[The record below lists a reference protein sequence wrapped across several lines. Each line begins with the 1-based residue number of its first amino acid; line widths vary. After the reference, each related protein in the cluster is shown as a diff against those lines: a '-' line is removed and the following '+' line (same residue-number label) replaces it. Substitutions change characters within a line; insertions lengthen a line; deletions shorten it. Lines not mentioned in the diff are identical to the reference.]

1 MPIGMHD
8 SPHDHLANLSPG
20 DIDPLHSETAQRDAL
35 IASHVLMVRPSAF
48 GLNAE
53 TQETNAFVDS
63 DFDEPKSVGTR
74 AKLEFDGVVA
84 RLRAAGVSVFAF
96 DDDRGL
102 PDSVFPNN
110 WFSWHTTGPGRA
122 TVILYPMLAPSR
134 RREIRAEWIEQVAE
148 QLGVTLEHIVRLD
161 HEAEKG
167 RFLESTGSMVIDR
180 QGRRVYACRS
190 ARTDEGLVREVGEVL
205 GFDVHP
211 FDGVDA
217 SGVPVY
223 HTNVIMA
230 VQESFAVVCD
240 EAVRDEGERAALIG
254 SLHDAGKQTIRIS
267 LDQAMRFAGNIIQ
280 LRDASGTTTGTDRVI
295 AMSRTAWEAFEDDQ
309 RAELARH
316 GRIVAPAIDTIE
328 HIGGGS
334 VRCMIAEVGN

>member
-1 MPIGMHD
+1 MHD
-8 SPHDHLANLSPG
+8 SPEQPLSSLSPG
-20 DIDPLHSETAQRDAL
+20 DIDPLSAQSAQRDAL
-35 IASHVLMVRPSAF
+35 VAAHVLMVRPTAF

-53 TQETNAFVDS
+53 TQKTNAFVETAPDHPTTIS
-63 DFDEPKSVGTR
+63 AAAR
-74 AKLEFDGVVA
+74 LEFEGVVA
-84 RLRAAGVSVFAF
+84 RLRAAGVFVFDF
-96 DDDRGL
+96 EDDRQL

-110 WFSWHTTGPGRA
+110 WFSWHTTSPGHA

-134 RREIRAEWIEQVAE
+134 RREIRIEWLQHIAES
-148 QLGVTLEHIVRLD
+148 LGVTLDHIVRLD
-161 HEAEKG
+161 AEADNG

-180 QGRRVYACRS
+180 QGRRIYACRS
-190 ARTDEGLVREVGEVL
+190 PRTDEELVREVGQVL

-230 VQESFAVVCD
+230 VQDTFAVVCD

-267 LDQAMRFAGNIIQ
+267 LDQAMNFAGNIIQ
-280 LRDASGTTTGTDRVI
+280 LRDGTGAHTPADHVI
-295 AMSRTAWEAFEDDQ
+295 AMSRSAWEAFDDNQ
-309 RAELARH
+309 RHTLSQH
-316 GRIVAPAIDTIE
+316 GRIIAPAIDTIE
-328 HIGGGS
+328 RIGGGS